1 MKRIAVVFA
10 LLLAACQ
17 TGSRPAVGPVV
28 NNEPPVTFN
37 NQVVRIFQRNCQT
50 CHRPGEVAP
59 FSLTN
64 YKDAHARR
72 DDIVEAVE
80 SRYMPPWKAV
90 PGYGEFSDVRR
101 LSDDDIRLISRWV
114 AAGAPEGETRDLP
127 SPRSFPSGWT
137 LGPPSAV
144 LAMEEP
150 FTVPPR
156 TKDIYRCFVVPIS
169 IPGEWRMIRA
179 S

>member
-1 MKRIAVVFA
+1 MKRIAVTLA

-17 TGSRPAVGPVV
+17 TASQSAHGPAATD
-28 NNEPPVTFN
+28 EQSVTFN

-64 YKDAHARR
+64 WRDAHARR

-90 PGYGEFSDVRR
+90 TGYGEFSDVRR
-101 LSDDDIRLISRWV
+101 LSDDDIRLVARWV
-114 AAGAPEGETRDLP
+114 AAGAPEGDARDLP
-127 SPRSFPSGWT
+127 TPRQFPTGWT
-137 LGPPSAV
+137 LGTPSAV

-150 FTVPPR
+150 S
-156 TKDIYRCFVVPIS
+156 RCRHARKTS
-169 IPGEWRMIRA
+169 IAALSCPSAYPATGE
-179 S
+179 